1 MRRSDPEIA
10 SSYASSA
17 RYVITDKGRHAFP
30 APTEVPGLMGDFAAW
45 LRAAPAAPETAF
57 SAHRRL
63 VDSHP
68 FNDGNGRTARLLMNL
83 ILDQERLSADRNSS
97 RRPPRLSPGLARIAG
112 AARSRSVRASALR
125 ASRRDPDG
133 VFERPARGASP
144 TRRHPNARAR
154 RAGRRRLNAHQTT
167 FRAMRVA
174 KDVASASFPTIAIK
188 ADVSR
193 AITPASQIRRK
204 GRRGWGRAIRSVRA
218 RAPISSER
226 IDWPRPLRG

>member
-10 SSYASSA
+10 GSYASSA

-30 APTEVPGLMGDFAAW
+30 APTEGPGLMGDFAAW

-83 ILDQERLSADRNSS
+83 ILIKSGFPPIAIRPEDRLAY
-97 RRPPRLSPGLARIAG
+97 LQALQRIAG
-112 AARSRSVRASALR
+112 AARSRSVRASAPR

-204 GRRGWGRAIRSVRA
+204 GRRGWRATRSSA
-218 RAPISSER
+218 RAHRLHQS
-226 IDWPRPLRG
+226 G